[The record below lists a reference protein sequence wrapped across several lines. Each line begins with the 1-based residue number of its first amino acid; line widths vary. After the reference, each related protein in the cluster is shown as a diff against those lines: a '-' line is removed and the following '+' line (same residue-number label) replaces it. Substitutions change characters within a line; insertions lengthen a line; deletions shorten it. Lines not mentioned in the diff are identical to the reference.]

1 MAITK
6 LLSPTPVQ
14 NQEKARPIRL
24 LWHFRRRQDFAFSLW
39 EGPCFGEAS
48 LAGRFGWYH
57 FKKVQVGLS
66 LPDAIRRRRPPLAK
80 TAMSRY
86 DGLAAR
92 LCRAL
97 EMHSEEVTNL
107 LHAGCK
113 LEGVHRRRTLLRAAR

>member
-6 LLSPTPVQ
+6 LLSPIPLKPGKSSTYSPPVAFQ
-14 NQEKARPIRL
+14 KKARLRILPL
-24 LWHFRRRQDFAFSLW
+24 GGA
-39 EGPCFGEAS
+39 CFGEAS

-86 DGLAAR
+86 DGLAGR

-97 EMHSEEVTNL
+97 EMNSEGVTNL

-113 LEGVHRRRTLLRAAR
+113 LGGVHRRRTLLRAAR